1 MRWISNSPWC
11 VRAWRGELDL
21 PVTFSLI
28 GLVGMA
34 AVVSLNVA
42 ASMAE
47 TAQNGDRL
55 QWILVLPTAA
65 RHMIEAV
72 TLFFITVCVR
82 RSARRYEG
90 PAAWASRARAAIMCM
105 TVGLGV
111 LPTSVVSREFSATK
125 ELLVSYLAK
134 SSPPKITAQ
143 NETAAEPVLSSEQ
156 IHEQE
161 LSIAPAAPSINAPS
175 KPRDHV
181 RRHRKSAAI
190 SSSHESL
197 SKAFVNQ

>member
-1 MRWISNSPWC
+1 M
-11 VRAWRGELDL
+11 
-21 PVTFSLI
+21 TFFLI

-34 AVVSLNVA
+34 AVIGLNVA

-47 TAQNGDRL
+47 TAQDGDWL
-55 QWILVLPTAA
+55 QWILLLPIAT
-65 RHMIEAV
+65 RHIVEAV
-72 TLFFITVCVR
+72 TLLFVTVCVW

-90 PAAWASRARAAIMCM
+90 PAVWASRARAAIMCM

-134 SSPPKITAQ
+134 TSPPKIAAQ
-143 NETAAEPVLSSEQ
+143 NETAVEPVLSSEQ

-197 SKAFVNQ
+197 SKRSKAFVNQ